1 MAKKPKKD
9 QPMPEDAVEIV
20 SEEIEVPT
28 EIVEEVVEE
37 TVEEASAPELEIA
50 PVSEP
55 NQRSGIFVPMVIGG
69 VISAAIGF
77 GAAHYFI
84 PGGVFFPGE
93 NQELVEIRAEIADL
107 KEGSA
112 SNLTGLNAANELVRA
127 QSDEFTSQQ
136 SKLSDALT
144 QSNADVTAR
153 LVEIEN
159 RPIADASAE
168 VQVALKSYVA
178 ELARLNEV
186 VATQG
191 SEIAGFQSRVAE
203 LENQLADKLATVSA
217 QRGEAE
223 TAAKIAR
230 LRSLFNGLKGELD
243 TGRAFGETLAAINDA
258 SGNVAPTSLS
268 ENSAGV
274 ASLSSLQADFP
285 DVARATLAVAIA
297 ETADPSAMGR
307 FSAFLKSQTGARSL
321 TAKEGDDPD
330 AILSRAEA
338 ALKNGEVQ
346 TSISELAGLPEGGA
360 NTISPWVAK
369 AQAYADAQA
378 GFESYSNTT
387 LSN

>member
-1 MAKKPKKD
+1 LAKKPKKD

-28 EIVEEVVEE
+28 EIVEE
-37 TVEEASAPELEIA
+37 TVEEASAPELETA
-50 PVSEP
+50 PVSQP

-127 QSDEFTSQQ
+127 QSDEFNSQQ

-153 LVEIEN
+153 LGEIEN

-338 ALKNGEVQ
+338 AVKNGEVQ
-346 TSISELAGLPEGGA
+346 TSINELAGLPEGGA
-360 NTISPWVAK
+360 NTISSWVAK

>member
-1 MAKKPKKD
+1 LGSRLERVLAKKPKKD

-28 EIVEEVVEE
+28 EIVEE
-37 TVEEASAPELEIA
+37 TVEEASAPELETA
-50 PVSEP
+50 PVSQH

-112 SNLTGLNAANELVRA
+112 NNLTGLNAANELVRA

-136 SKLSDALT
+136 SKLNDALT
-144 QSNADVTAR
+144 QSNVDVTAR

-258 SGNVAPTSLS
+258 SGNVAPKSLS

-297 ETADPSAMGR
+297 ETADLSAMGR

-321 TAKEGDDPD
+321 TAKEGDDTD
-330 AILSRAEA
+330 
-338 ALKNGEVQ
+338 GEVK
-346 TSISELAGLPEGGA
+346 TSINELAGLPEGGA
-360 NTISPWVAK
+360 NTISSWVAK